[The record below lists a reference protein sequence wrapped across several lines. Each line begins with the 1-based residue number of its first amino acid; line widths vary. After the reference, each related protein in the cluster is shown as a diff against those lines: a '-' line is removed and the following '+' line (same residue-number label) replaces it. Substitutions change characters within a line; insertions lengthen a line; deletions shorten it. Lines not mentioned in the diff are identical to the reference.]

1 MRNLFI
7 PIALSLAASAA
18 AAPPH
23 VVEVGYQVARNDL
36 TMAEVTDR
44 LEQDG
49 KTYRLTETLKGKGV
63 FSLRGD
69 ATRSS
74 QGAVVADGLRPVKY
88 EDKRSGRETQAAD
101 FDPSAKTPTPLRQ
114 DLLSLLW
121 GFAFFQ
127 PKGAVTYSV
136 HNGKQATTYTYE
148 VAGREKV
155 KTPAGEFD
163 ALKIVKRREKPEDK
177 VTEVWLAAD
186 RNFIPVRVLVIDKG
200 GNRLDQVAT
209 RITTQ

>member
-7 PIALSLAASAA
+7 PIALSFAASAA
-18 AAPPH
+18 AAPPR
-23 VVEVGYQVARNDL
+23 VVEVAYQVSRNDL
-36 TMAEVTDR
+36 AMAEATDR
-44 LEQDG
+44 LEHDG

-88 EDKRSGRETQAAD
+88 EDKRSGRDAQVAD
-101 FDPSAKTPTPLRQ
+101 FDPSATTPTPLRQ

-127 PKGAVTYSV
+127 PKGAVAYSV

-163 ALKIVKRREKPEDK
+163 ALKLVKRREKPEDK

-186 RNFIPVRVLVIDKG
+186 RSFIPVRVLVVDKS